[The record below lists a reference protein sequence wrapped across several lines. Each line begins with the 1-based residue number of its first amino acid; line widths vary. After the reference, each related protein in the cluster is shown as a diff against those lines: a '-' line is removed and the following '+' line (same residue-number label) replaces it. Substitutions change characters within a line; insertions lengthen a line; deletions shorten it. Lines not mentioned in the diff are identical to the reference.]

1 MEFVYIFIPL
11 LPLLAFVVL
20 ALGGSRFPN
29 DSHKIGIPAIT
40 GSFILSILAFVQVL
54 NNGPIEVPLYTLLE
68 SGNLTI
74 DLGLYIDQLT
84 VLLLLLVSGV
94 SGVVHVYSS
103 RYMIGDPKYNRFF
116 AVIALF
122 TFSMLMLVMSRNLL
136 MIYVFWEVMG
146 FCSYLL
152 ILMRQ
157 LESQLDKLR
166 PKRFWLMP

>member
-20 ALGGSRFPN
+20 ALGGSKFPS
-29 DSHKIGIPAIT
+29 DSHKVGIPAIV

-68 SGNLTI
+68 SGNLTV

-94 SGVVHVYSS
+94 SGVVHYSLDVYLT
-103 RYMIGDPKYNRFF
+103 P
-116 AVIALF
+116 
-122 TFSMLMLVMSRNLL
+122 T
-136 MIYVFWEVMG
+136 
-146 FCSYLL
+146 
-152 ILMRQ
+152 
-157 LESQLDKLR
+157 
-166 PKRFWLMP
+166 